1 MRPTFFSTQAS
12 TTYCERARLKS
23 SVKYLKSPS
32 CRCAPPGCPQSGAN
46 RKSIVSL
53 HSLGADLQRQ
63 FQLLHR
69 LIIEDA
75 NGSANV
81 HIISVLDGETGER
94 LKSRSQTAAEG
105 AKRDGEAF
113 YGSRPTEGTPEARQG
128 QSDFSDTLP
137 STQRFTGRIGSGC
150 VNRIGKEVVPG
161 GISLLSEFS
170 FQTKKAYPVRRD
182 RLDKLNTK
190 KGSKELPFRRFG

>member
-1 MRPTFFSTQAS
+1 MGLLFLSGQLERRIPSLFEKKTHSEGIRRSSWPPFFSTQLS

-32 CRCAPPGCPQSGAN
+32 CLCAPPGCPQSGAN
-46 RKSIVSL
+46 RKSTVSL

-81 HIISVLDGETGER
+81 HIISVLDDESVKQ
-94 LKSRSQTAAEG
+94 LKLPLQVCAEG
-105 AKRDGEAF
+105 VERNGAFPIRGRLRVPRRGAK
-113 YGSRPTEGTPEARQG
+113 T
-128 QSDFSDTLP
+128 
-137 STQRFTGRIGSGC
+137 
-150 VNRIGKEVVPG
+150 
-161 GISLLSEFS
+161 
-170 FQTKKAYPVRRD
+170 RR
-182 RLDKLNTK
+182 
-190 KGSKELPFRRFG
+190 